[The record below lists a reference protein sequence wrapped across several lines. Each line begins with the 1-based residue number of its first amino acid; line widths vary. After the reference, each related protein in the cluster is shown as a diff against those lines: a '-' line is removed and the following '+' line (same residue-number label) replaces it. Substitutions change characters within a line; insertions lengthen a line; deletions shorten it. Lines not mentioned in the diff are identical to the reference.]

1 MKRKLLRVGL
11 TGGIG
16 SGKSTVASLLQM
28 MGAAVYEADSRAKR
42 LMTEDALLR
51 AAITEAFGPQS
62 YAGDG
67 SLERAYLAAQV
78 FGNPERLAGLNALV
92 HPAVARDFDR
102 WAEELAS
109 EGTVPYVVEEAA
121 ILIESGAV
129 KKMDRVVAVVAPVEL
144 RIRRVMQ
151 RSGIPREEALK
162 RVEAQITDSERLP
175 YADYVVVADDR
186 QLLIPQV
193 VELHAQL
200 CAVF

>member
-28 MGAAVYEADSRAKR
+28 LGAAVYEADSEAKR
-42 LMTEDALLR
+42 LMMEDPLLR
-51 AAITEAFGPQS
+51 AEITEAFGPES

-67 SLERAYLAAQV
+67 SLQRAYLASQV
-78 FGNPERLAGLNALV
+78 FGNPDRLAGLNAVV

-129 KKMDRVVAVVAPVEL
+129 KKMDRVVVVVAPVDL

-151 RSGIPREEALK
+151 RSGISRQEALQ
-162 RVEAQITDSERLP
+162 RIEAQLSDNDRLP
-175 YADYVVVADDR
+175 YADYVLVADDR

-193 VELHAQL
+193 VELHKQL
-200 CAVF
+200 CAAF